1 MNTIT
6 IAAYAYMVDLLPR
19 DSQSRLRSPSPRPDP
34 NNPGI
39 KALEDGLALP
49 SFWTVPE
56 IRDAFTLANAKWDQ
70 AKISFNLVTVASR
83 EEVVPADG
91 DGMWRTLV
99 NRLRPP
105 SGIAV
110 AFVFDLPSDEGGW
123 GGGHHAVIGGAKA
136 IGAITGYQGGI
147 LAHELGHI
155 LLGIEHD
162 DSPSNLMV
170 GRRHPR
176 IVYADQLT
184 PEQIET
190 ARVNAQKL

>member
-1 MNTIT
+1 MDTIT
-6 IAAYAYMVDLLPR
+6 ISAYAYMVDLLPQ
-19 DSQSRLRSPSPRPDP
+19 DSQSRRRATSARPDP

-39 KALEDGLALP
+39 KALEDGLAMP
-49 SFWTVPE
+49 SFWSVAE
-56 IRDAFTLANAKWDQ
+56 IKESFKQANAKWDQ
-70 AKISFNLVTVASR
+70 AKINFNLVSVASR
-83 EEVVPADG
+83 QEVVPADG

-123 GGGHHAVIGGAKA
+123 GGGHLAVIGGAKA
-136 IGAITGYQGGI
+136 IDAIAGYEGGI

-155 LLGIEHD
+155 LLGIDHD
-162 DSPSNLMV
+162 DSQGNLMV

-184 PEQIET
+184 PEQIAT
-190 ARVNAQKL
+190 ARANAQKL